1 MTSDK
6 SYGGWYFLGLVLF
19 SYVVTFFVNSKL
31 IYSALKFSKNIFIQ
45 ILPVILIIFLLMSL
59 TNYFLQ
65 PKILVKYLGKNSGLK
80 GWIISIIAGILSTG
94 PIYMWYPLLND
105 LQKHGMRSGLISAF
119 LYNRAV
125 KIPLIPLLVVYFGLV
140 YTLIL
145 LFTMICIS
153 IVQGFL
159 TEKIM
164 EIIR

>member
-1 MTSDK
+1 
-6 SYGGWYFLGLVLF
+6 
-19 SYVVTFFVNSKL
+19 L

-65 PKILVKYLGKNSGLK
+65 PKILVKYIGKNSGLK